1 MTLEQW
7 RQAQGYSYAK
17 LAQKVGASHATVAR
31 RWCLPADHKDRMM
44 PTPEFMRLIELASL
58 GQVKPNDFY
67 RDLT

>member
-1 MTLEQW
+1 MTLERW

-44 PTPEFMRLIELASL
+44 PAPKFMRLIELASL